1 MANSLGSLSG
11 TLIIQR
17 ALRLTFLKFP
27 ALNILS
33 LGFRNLDGQVDDAN
47 LNQEVVTRTRQVAT
61 VTAFGSAASAVTT
74 TDVPVT
80 LTNIQQVLQNFT
92 TSDYNS
98 TNRDL
103 IEEQAEPMAVG
114 IAQHI
119 VQSASAF
126 WTPANYPVISKL
138 VVASGWGYVN
148 TDLQLK
154 SKLDLAGVPD
164 MGERFFAYNS
174 PVETSRLGD
183 PLIVSALNNP
193 SNGDAIKMGKLPQV
207 AGLRQA
213 PFYGIPANGS
223 NLVGV
228 AGTPDA
234 TAYAARAP
242 KNPEELLPGAKFP
255 GVIGY
260 VEDPVTG
267 FRVMVNQWI
276 DTQLGLNNRIV
287 WIEGYAVGN
296 PNNLA
301 LLTTV

>member
-1 MANSLGSLSG
+1 MSNSLGSLSG
-11 TLIIQR
+11 VLILQR

-33 LGFRNLDGQVDDAN
+33 LGFRELDGAVDNAL
-47 LNQEVVTRTRQVAT
+47 LNQQVVTRTRQVAS
-61 VTAFGSAASAVTT
+61 VTSFGSAASAVTT

-103 IEEQAEPMAVG
+103 IEEQAEPIAVG

-119 VQSASAF
+119 VASAAAF
-126 WTPANYPVISKL
+126 WTPTNYPVISKL
-138 VVASGWGYVN
+138 IVASGWGYVN
-148 TDLQLK
+148 TDLALK
-154 SKLDLAGVPD
+154 AKLEVAGVPD
-164 MGERFFAYNS
+164 MGDRFFAYNS
-174 PVETSRLGD
+174 PVETARLAD

-193 SNGDAIKMGKLPQV
+193 ANQFAIRDGKLPQV

-213 PFYGIPANGS
+213 PFYGIPSNS
-223 NLVGV
+223 VNLVGV

-242 KNPEELLPGAKFP
+242 KNPEELLPGARFP
-255 GVIGY
+255 GVLGY
-260 VEDPVTG
+260 VTDPVTG

-301 LLTTV
+301 LLTTA